1 MSGAKHNQEFDTV
14 QIDYY
19 FHSNQI
25 EELKEYAEK
34 ILTDSGCDCY
44 SYGNV
49 SDSEVLL
56 EDLKTE
62 FPNGMKFPYIDVAN
76 AILAISRPKPIK
88 RAPWR
93 MVWETEHTVDG
104 IDCDSEEE
112 AKARALNILVSWQ
125 TDFVSHILFFTKLED
140 MTDKQKEDWNDMI
153 YNCGVSVCK
162 YNINTD
168 EYEEYWRP
176 SYEEKKEVN
185 WVEIV

>member
-1 MSGAKHNQEFDTV
+1 MSDAKQNQEFDTV

-19 FHSNQI
+19 FHSNHT
-25 EELKEYAEK
+25 EELNEYAEK
-34 ILTDSGCDCY
+34 ILADSGCNCY

-76 AILAISRPKPIK
+76 AILAMSCPKPIK

-93 MVWETEHTVDG
+93 MVWETEHTVDS

-112 AKARALNILVSWQ
+112 AKTRAMDTLVGWQ
-125 TDFVSHILFFTKLED
+125 ADFVSHILFFTKLED
-140 MTDKQKEDWNDMI
+140 MTDKQKEDWNNMI
-153 YNCGVSVCK
+153 YNCSVSVRK

-168 EYEEYWRP
+168 EYEGYWHP
-176 SYEEKKEVN
+176 SQEEEKEIN
-185 WVEIV
+185 WVVIV